1 MEVQWILK
9 GHPLTVLGEGP
20 LPHLGLV
27 QEAEDVDLRRQ
38 PTDLAATSPT
48 NGFSSQPYEEDTA
61 PGPPVEHRI
70 TMVQTGASS
79 WRIFADRR

>member
-9 GHPLTVLGEGP
+9 GRPPTVAGGGP
-20 LPHLGLV
+20 PPHLPLV
-27 QEAEDVDLRRQ
+27 PEAEDVDLRKQ
-38 PTDLAATSPT
+38 LSDLADTPPANAFSPQSY
-48 NGFSSQPYEEDTA
+48 GEDAA

-70 TMVQTGASS
+70 TMFRTGASS